1 MAIVVEDG
9 TGKADAESYVSVEDA
24 EQYASLYGHEDFG
37 AAAEADQE
45 AALRRAT
52 RAIDALYGSRFPGAR
67 LNGRAQALQWP
78 RSDAYDAD
86 GEEIA
91 SDEIPTEVVS
101 ATVEFAIRELT
112 EAGSTMPDLERGG
125 AIRSLKAGSV
135 SIEYAGNATARTVYS
150 IVDGILATLLTT
162 RNLASFQAEASR
174 G

>member
-1 MAIVVEDG
+1 MALEVEDG
-9 TGKADAESYVSVEDA
+9 TGKADAESYVSVTEA
-24 EQYASLYGHEDFG
+24 EQYASLYGHADFG
-37 AAAEADQE
+37 AAVEADQE

-52 RAIDALYGSRFPGAR
+52 RALDALYGSRFPGAK

-86 GEEIA
+86 DEKIA

-101 ATVEFAIRELT
+101 ATVEFAVRELA
-112 EAGSTMPDLERGG
+112 EPGATMPDLERGG

-150 IVDGILATLLTT
+150 IVDGILGTLLTA
-162 RNLASFQAEASR
+162 RNMAAFQAEASR